1 MRLKNKV
8 AIITGAGSGI
18 GDGTAVLFAEEGAKV
33 VVADIDP
40 VGGKKTVAA
49 IKKKKGKAI
58 FVHADI
64 SKEEDAKR
72 ITDEAVKAFG
82 RVDIL
87 VNNAAIFI
95 LKGVEATVEEW
106 QRSLGV
112 NVIGTSLV
120 TRYALAA
127 MKKAGG
133 GAIVNLASI
142 SSWIAQSHFISYSA
156 TKAALLQMTR
166 NMAMDFAPFKIRVN
180 CVCPGTIITPA
191 SHHHMEKMGMTLE
204 EFNAEEGAKT
214 FVGRAGST
222 REVAYAI
229 LFLASEEASFI
240 TGTHLMVDGGYTA
253 M

>member
-1 MRLKNKV
+1 MRVKNKV

-18 GDGTAVLFAEEGAKV
+18 GDGTAMLFAEEGAKV

-40 VGGKKTVAA
+40 VGGKRTVAA
-49 IKKKKGKAI
+49 ITKKKGKAI

-64 SKEEDAKR
+64 SKEEQAMK

-87 VNNAAIFI
+87 VNNAAVFV
-95 LKGVEATVEEW
+95 LKGVEATVEDW

-120 TRYALAA
+120 TRYALEA

-142 SSWIAQSHFISYSA
+142 SSWVAQPHFISYRQRSS
-156 TKAALLQMTR
+156 R
-166 NMAMDFAPFKIRVN
+166 
-180 CVCPGTIITPA
+180 
-191 SHHHMEKMGMTLE
+191 
-204 EFNAEEGAKT
+204 
-214 FVGRAGST
+214 
-222 REVAYAI
+222 
-229 LFLASEEASFI
+229 
-240 TGTHLMVDGGYTA
+240 
-253 M
+253 